1 MRRLP
6 DYSMALLR
14 FYAGG
19 DAILAWYQSFSDPGA
34 RMFRIAQNQDNAIMI
49 WVLGIIGVVMVL
61 DVIINDLT
69 PEQLNVFGR
78 HITLRWDKAFEHRH
92 WLFVIIAA
100 SYVAHPYLATA
111 AGNKV
116 EGVAFFFWNGFQA
129 ILLAFFDVKL
139 RTRGTK
145 WQRACA

>member
-14 FYAGG
+14 FYTGG

-49 WVLGIIGVVMVL
+49 WLLGIIGFLMII

-69 PEQLNVFGR
+69 PEQLNVFGK
-78 HITLRWDKAFEHRH
+78 HINLRWDKALEHRH
-92 WLFVIIAA
+92 WLFVMIAV
-100 SYVAHPYLATA
+100 SYAAHPYLSNA
-111 AGNKV
+111 AGRSV
-116 EGVAFFFWNGFQA
+116 EGVLFFYWSAIQA
-129 ILLAFFDVKL
+129 IVLAFFDVKL
-139 RTRGTK
+139 RTRGIK

>member
-14 FYAGG
+14 VYAGG
-19 DAILAWYQSFSDPGA
+19 DAILGWYQSFSDPGA
-34 RMFRIAQNQDNAIMI
+34 RMFRIAQNQDNAIML
-49 WVLGIIGVVMVL
+49 WVLGLIGVALIL

-69 PEQLNVFGR
+69 PEKVTVGKWSF
-78 HITLRWDKAFEHRH
+78 TLRWQKAFEHRH
-92 WLFVIIAA
+92 LLFVMIAL
-100 SYVAHPYLATA
+100 SYLAHPYLAIA
-111 AGNKV
+111 AGRPV
-116 EGVAFFFWNGFQA
+116 EGVYFLYWNAAQA
-129 ILLAFFDVKL
+129 IVLAFFDVKL

>member
-14 FYAGG
+14 FYTGG

-49 WVLGIIGVVMVL
+49 WLLGIIGVALVL
-61 DVIINDLT
+61 DVIINDIT
-69 PEQLNVFGR
+69 PETITIGKWTF
-78 HITLRWDKAFEHRH
+78 TLRWQKAFEQRH
-92 WLFVIIAA
+92 LLFVMIAV
-100 SYVAHPYLATA
+100 SYLAHPFLSDA
-111 AGNKV
+111 AGKPV
-116 EGVAFFFWNGFQA
+116 EGIYFLYWNALQA
-129 ILLAFFDVKL
+129 IVLAFFDVKL
-139 RTRGTK
+139 RTRGIK